1 MGNDKMK
8 ISQEWAKMVPFISS
22 RHVGKL
28 WSTEHLMDYLFARPN
43 PEVIDCFSKHT
54 IYQQILNRYHKLK
67 TIPIGRIP
75 AEIDFLCEVY
85 TGWNRPTM
93 TQAQFVEV

>member
-1 MGNDKMK
+1 MK

-43 PEVIDCFSKHT
+43 PEIIDCFSKHT
-54 IYQQILNRYHKLK
+54 IYQQNLNRYHKVK
-67 TIPIGRIP
+67 NIPIGRIP
-75 AEIDFLCEVY
+75 AEIDFLCKVY